1 MSGDRLVTGYQS
13 SFVHDHGTV
22 AAEPLTAEAVGAF
35 VVRAIDIVIALAAL
49 VVLSP
54 VLLVISLLLWLQD
67 GGAPIFVHWRIGKG
81 GVPFPC
87 LKLRTMVVDSEH
99 RLREYLETNAA
110 AAQEWAQDQ
119 KLRDD
124 PRVTPLGSFLRKS
137 SLDEIPQLFNV
148 LTGQMSLV
156 GPRPIV
162 AAEIPRYGRYF
173 RAYCRVRPGITGLWQ
188 VSGRN
193 AVSYQRR
200 VALDT
205 VYARNK
211 SLSVDLFILGRTIPA
226 VVSGRGC
233 S

>member
-1 MSGDRLVTGYQS
+1 MTGDPLVASYQANLVDDS
-13 SFVHDHGTV
+13 AAADSDAVSV
-22 AAEPLTAEAVGAF
+22 AVIGAWI
-35 VVRAIDIVIALAAL
+35 VRTIDLVIATAAL
-49 VVLSP
+49 IVLAP
-54 VLLVISLLLWLQD
+54 VLLGLSVALWMQD

-81 GVPFPC
+81 GIPFPC

-99 RLREYLETNAA
+99 RLKEHLETNAA
-110 AAQEWAQDQ
+110 AAQEWAQDR

-137 SLDEIPQLFNV
+137 SLDEIPQLLNV
-148 LTGQMSLV
+148 LYGQMSLV

-173 RAYCRVRPGITGLWQ
+173 REYCRVRPGITGLWQ

-211 SLSVDLFILGRTIPA
+211 SLAVDLFILGRTIPA

>member
-1 MSGDRLVTGYQS
+1 MSGDP
-13 SFVHDHGTV
+13 FVATYNAGLDGAEPTDATITPADIGAWIVRGIDITV
-22 AAEPLTAEAVGAF
+22 A
-35 VVRAIDIVIALAAL
+35 VIALVILAPVILAISIAL
-49 VVLSP
+49 WV
-54 VLLVISLLLWLQD
+54 QD

-81 GVPFPC
+81 GLPFPC

-99 RLREYLETNAA
+99 RLKEYLETNAA

-124 PRVTPLGSFLRKS
+124 PRVTKLGSFLRKS
-137 SLDEIPQLFNV
+137 SLDEIPQLLNV
-148 LTGQMSLV
+148 IFGQMSLV

-173 RAYCRVRPGITGLWQ
+173 RDYCRVQPGITGLWQ

-205 VYARNK
+205 LYARHK
-211 SLSVDLFILGRTIPA
+211 SLAVDLFILTRTIPA

>member
-1 MSGDRLVTGYQS
+1 MSGDPLVASYQGGLVGNQGS
-13 SFVHDHGTV
+13 TEV
-22 AAEPLTAEAVGAF
+22 EPLSVAVIGAW
-35 VVRAIDIVIALAAL
+35 VVRGIDLVVATAAL
-49 VVLSP
+49 VVLAP
-54 VLLVISLLLWLQD
+54 VILGISVALWMQD
-67 GGAPIFVHWRIGKG
+67 GGSPIFVHWRIGKG
-81 GVPFPC
+81 GIPFPC

-99 RLREYLETNAA
+99 RLEKYLEQNAA
-110 AAQEWAQDQ
+110 AAQEWAQDR

-124 PRVTPLGSFLRKS
+124 PRVTPLGAFLRKS

-173 RAYCRVRPGITGLWQ
+173 REYCRVRPGITGLWQ

-211 SLSVDLFILGRTIPA
+211 SLAVDLFILGRTIPA